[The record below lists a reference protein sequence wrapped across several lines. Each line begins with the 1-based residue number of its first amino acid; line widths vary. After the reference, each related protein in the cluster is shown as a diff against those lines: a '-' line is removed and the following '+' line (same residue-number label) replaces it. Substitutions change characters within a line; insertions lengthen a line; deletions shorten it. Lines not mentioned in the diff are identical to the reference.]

1 MALSQTRRESIEQ
14 IEPTAVLHGT
24 ESKTNINHYED
35 IETGVDEKTRDLSN
49 VQDSDAQGYV
59 DPDLII
65 DEEENKRLRKIINWR
80 YVSLAK
86 SYSIRLRLK
95 GTTGHVYGIH
105 DSGS

>member
-1 MALSQTRRESIEQ
+1 MTLVQSRRESIEQ
-14 IEPTAVLHGT
+14 IEPTAVVHGT
-24 ESKTNINHYED
+24 ESKSNINHYED

-80 YVSLAK
+80 YVLRDWYFSK
-86 SYSIRLRLK
+86 RLRCQS
-95 GTTGHVYGIH
+95 TTDHVYGIH